1 MSPHLSCKTKLKV
14 AKRYIP
20 YNNIFT
26 GANLT
31 VTRLMYPHSWRFIVR
46 YASYRVFFFGFLP
59 LEIKKTI
66 PKKFAAKQMD
76 LSSRKI
82 LSLFTQI
89 FGVSIDNTALMSQ
102 ENKQAE
108 ILFHYNEPKA
118 SVT

>member
-1 MSPHLSCKTKLKV
+1 MKLSIEKVERLLMSPRLSSKKSCKTKLKV

-31 VTRLMYPHSWRFIVR
+31 VTRLIYPHSWRFIVR

-66 PKKFAAKQMD
+66 PKKFAARQMD
-76 LSSRKI
+76 SAFLSSKKI
-82 LSLFTQI
+82 LSLFT
-89 FGVSIDNTALMSQ
+89 F
-102 ENKQAE
+102 
-108 ILFHYNEPKA
+108 
-118 SVT
+118 